1 MQGPPV
7 GCEEEEEVVDNGSDN
22 CGGGGGVIEEET
34 EMGFRFQNLT
44 MPSWLAVRI
53 MSCLEL

>member
-7 GCEEEEEVVDNGSDN
+7 GCEEEEEEVVDNDN
-22 CGGGGGVIEEET
+22 CGGGGGAIEEET